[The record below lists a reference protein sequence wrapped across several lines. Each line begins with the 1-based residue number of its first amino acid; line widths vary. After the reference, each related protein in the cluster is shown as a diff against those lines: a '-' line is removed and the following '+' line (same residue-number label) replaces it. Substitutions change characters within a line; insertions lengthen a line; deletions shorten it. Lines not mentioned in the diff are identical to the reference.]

1 MAQEPMEVTAM
12 PVRPVK
18 HGGHAEAMAVGICIW
33 VHPAIIPFC
42 LLHIR
47 SEEVENSQSVSVFLD
62 ANMPHQPLL
71 AVLLCLALTAPAL
84 AGQCSRT
91 NFNEVT
97 LAPGCSL
104 VCYSEPCRV
113 YYRLPPG
120 KGSFM
125 LSGGGIT
132 WGRYQAGRTA
142 RLGHL
147 YRGSYIFQLEGSG
160 YAPAWLHV
168 NGGFGY

>member
-1 MAQEPMEVTAM
+1 M
-12 PVRPVK
+12 
-18 HGGHAEAMAVGICIW
+18 
-33 VHPAIIPFC
+33 
-42 LLHIR
+42 HIR
-47 SEEVENSQSVSVFLD
+47 T
-62 ANMPHQPLL
+62 LL
-71 AVLLCLALTAPAL
+71 ASAALLALAAPAF
-84 AGQCSRT
+84 ANQCSRT

-113 YYRLPPG
+113 YYRLPAG

-142 RLGHL
+142 NLGHQ
-147 YRGSYIFQLEGSG
+147 YRGSYIFRLEGTS
-160 YAPAWLHV
+160 YPPAWLHV